1 MSVRMK
7 EELRHAGVG
16 LLLGLLGVLFGVFWA
31 VYMTVN
37 HDSIHS
43 RLMRAQGS
51 QVEGMFVINSGG
63 GHAGHAGH
71 DADADHSG
79 HAGHASHEDAQAH
92 DHSAHEGH
100 ANATEAAADSRVES
114 MQKELDQ
121 IKLEIAKRAPAQG
134 HHATPEMEKAHER
147 LAKGHVHAMGLGLL
161 SIAISVLL
169 AFLPASARAKT
180 FAAACVGTGGI
191 FYPLAWI
198 LMGMRTTALGIA
210 GAEQSVLPM
219 VGLSVIL
226 VGLGLLLAFVYTL
239 KWLLRG

>member
-1 MSVRMK
+1 MSIRMK

-16 LLLGLLGVLFGVFWA
+16 LLLGLLGVLFGIFWA

-43 RLMRAQGS
+43 RLLQAQGS
-51 QVEGMFVINSGG
+51 FMEEMFVINSGG
-63 GHAGHAGH
+63 GHAGHAGP
-71 DADADHSG
+71 DAAVDHSA
-79 HAGHASHEDAQAH
+79 HMGHASAEDAQAH

-100 ANATEAAADSRVES
+100 VNVTEAPADSRVES

-121 IKLEIAKRAPAQG
+121 IKLEIAKRAPAHG

-147 LAKGHVHAMGLGLL
+147 LAKAHVHAMGLGVL
-161 SIAISVLL
+161 SIAVSVLL

-180 FAAACVGTGGI
+180 FAGACVGTGGI

-198 LMGMRTTALGIA
+198 LMGMRTTSLGIA
-210 GAEQSVLPM
+210 GAEHSVLPM
-219 VGLSVIL
+219 VGLSVAL
-226 VGLGLLLAFVYTL
+226 VGIGLLLAFIYTL